1 MKGQGNFVIP
11 FIFVQKYLDG
21 IFSIFI
27 SNMESSSFLWYD
39 IFIFLAIL
47 SKLIDIG
54 TRYVVI
60 LYKQF
65 YKIMSG
71 Q

>member
-27 SNMESSSFLWYD
+27 SNRESSFFLWYD

-54 TRYVVI
+54 
-60 LYKQF
+60 
-65 YKIMSG
+65 MW
-71 Q
+71 